1 MSGSQNDSLEGPI
14 VHNLHYIWYS
24 CLTLFKGTLKATQQV
39 PKECPNEAIEEND
52 PVYNIDPD
60 RCTECV
66 GHFDEPQCIAVCPVD
81 CIVPDPDNVENV
93 EELKFK
99 YDKLQEEE

>member
-1 MSGSQNDSLEGPI
+1 MALIIKDECI
-14 VHNLHYIWYS
+14 A
-24 CLTLFKGTLKATQQV
+24 CDACRE
-39 PKECPNEAIEEND
+39 ECPNEAIEEYD
-52 PVYNIDPD
+52 PIYFIDPD

-81 CIVPDPDNVENV
+81 CIYPDPDNVENA